1 MKTMQIIEVLA
12 YGFVA
17 LVFITIFTWVFN
29 FFMSPPLRENFQGSG
44 PNEITIKGNNGVQ
57 RPYVT
62 TEMDM
67 GDFEGDFDRT
77 MLNRFEGGIEATKDA
92 QNMALRQFPFDWAN
106 APPASSIFQ
115 EQNAL
120 FLNKE
125 NLLRSAEVV
134 PGSDIDNGRLF
145 PKEKKEG
152 FGDLGPAD
160 DIIKTYRPQCASEK
174 DSNKFSEDD
183 SEDFILKYYDK
194 QGLVPEIVKRKD
206 GVFEVVGTYEKNP
219 KIVYED
225 DMEGEKDDTWKP
237 MANSGEYE
245 VTAQY
250 SKALRSSGMDPTT
263 EMQQKVGVQKS
274 DKDDTDGLQ
283 RMFGPGLQWQQ
294 YG

>member
-29 FFMSPPLRENFQGSG
+29 FFMSPSLRENFQGS
-44 PNEITIKGNNGVQ
+44 NEITVKGDNGIQ

-62 TEMDM
+62 NEMDM

-77 MLNRFEGGIEATKDA
+77 MLNRFEGGIDATKDA
-92 QNMALRQFPFDWAN
+92 QNIALRQFPFDWAN

-115 EQNAL
+115 QQNAL
-120 FLNKE
+120 FMEKQ
-125 NLLRSAEVV
+125 NLLRSAEVI
-134 PGSDIDNGRLF
+134 PGSDIDDGRLF
-145 PKEKKEG
+145 PKPTKEG

-160 DIIKTYRPQCASEK
+160 DIIKTYKPQCSSKK

-194 QGLVPEIVKRKD
+194 KGVVPEIVKRDD
-206 GVFEVVGTYEKNP
+206 GVFEVVDTYEKNP

-225 DMEGEKDDTWKP
+225 ELQGEKNDVWKP
-237 MANSGEYE
+237 MAGSNEYE

-250 SKALRSSGMDPTT
+250 SKALRSSGLDPAIAAQQNVG
-263 EMQQKVGVQKS
+263 MQKQDIDSK
-274 DKDDTDGLQ
+274 GLE
-283 RMFGPGLQWQQ
+283 RIFGPGLQWQQ

>member
-17 LVFITIFTWVFN
+17 LVFITVFTWVFN
-29 FFMSPPLRENFQGSG
+29 FFMSPPLRENFQGS
-44 PNEITIKGNNGVQ
+44 NEITIKGNNGIQ

-62 TEMDM
+62 NEMDM

-77 MLNRFEGGIEATKDA
+77 MLNRFEGGIDATKDA
-92 QNMALRQFPFDWAN
+92 QNIALRQFPFDWAN

-134 PGSDIDNGRLF
+134 PGSDIDDGRLF
-145 PKEKKEG
+145 PKPKKEG

-194 QGLVPEIVKRKD
+194 QGLVPEVVKRED
-206 GVFEVVGTYEKNP
+206 GVFEVVSTYEKNP

-225 DMEGEKDDTWKP
+225 ELQGEKEDVWKP
-237 MANSGEYE
+237 MAGMNEYE

-250 SKALRSSGMDPTT
+250 NKALRSSGLDPAIAAQQNVG
-263 EMQQKVGVQKS
+263 MQKQDIDSK
-274 DKDDTDGLQ
+274 GLE
-283 RMFGPGLQWQQ
+283 RIFGPGLQWQQ